1 MSVVY
6 PAAKLAVVALDALN
20 GYLQN
25 GSEGALTALVC
36 DAVLSVK
43 DARMLREVDKS
54 FDQKMIDYPT
64 APSDNT
70 DVK

>member
-1 MSVVY
+1 MQAIASEY
-6 PAAKLAVVALDALN
+6 I
-20 GYLQN
+20 
-25 GSEGALTALVC
+25 GSKAQE
-36 DAVLSVK
+36 SVK
-43 DARMLREVDKS
+43 DARMLHEVDRS